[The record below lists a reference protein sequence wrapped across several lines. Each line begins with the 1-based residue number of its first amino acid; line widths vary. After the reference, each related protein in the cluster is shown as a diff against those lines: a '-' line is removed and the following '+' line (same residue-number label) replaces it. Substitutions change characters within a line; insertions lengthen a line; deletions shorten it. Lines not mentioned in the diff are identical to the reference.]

1 MNQDIDLKKLIEQLG
16 KGKIRDYSFLTI
28 FFIVFS
34 IFVYFAIRPSLITA
48 FSLKKE
54 EADLKKLDSNYEQT
68 ISSVVS
74 NQAAI
79 EEIRDKLPLL
89 SSALPERPKIN
100 MILSDIENVGKENSV
115 IVEQISVNKTNLLV
129 KSSKSAQSL
138 TVNIQASSTFD
149 DLLKFIQ
156 SLSNQRRLKTIR
168 TINISS
174 QNKSSTQSGQL
185 NIDLEIESFFL

>member
-1 MNQDIDLKKLIEQLG
+1 MNQDIDLKKLIEHLG
-16 KGKIRDYSFLTI
+16 KGKARDYSFLTI

-54 EADLKKLDSNYEQT
+54 EANLKKLDFDYERT

-74 NQAAI
+74 NQTTI

-89 SSALPERPKIN
+89 SSALPEGPKIN
-100 MILSDIENVGKENSV
+100 KILSDIENVGKENS
-115 IVEQISVNKTNLLV
+115 IVFDKISINKTNLLGAN
-129 KSSKSAQSL
+129 SKSLQSL
-138 TVNIQASSTFD
+138 TVNIESSSNFD
-149 DLLKFIQ
+149 DLLKFIH
-156 SLSNQRRLKTIR
+156 SLSDQRRLKTIR
-168 TINISS
+168 AINISS
-174 QNKSSTQSGQL
+174 QNKSSTQSSQL

>member
-1 MNQDIDLKKLIEQLG
+1 MYQDIDLKKLIGRLG
-16 KGKIRDYSFLTI
+16 KGKAKDYSFLTI

-54 EADLKKLDSNYEQT
+54 EIDLKKLDSDYEKT

-74 NQAAI
+74 NQASL

-89 SSALPERPKIN
+89 SSALPDNPKIN
-100 MILSDIENVGKENSV
+100 MILSEIEKVGKENAV
-115 IVEQISVNKTNLLV
+115 IVEQIAVDKTDLLGTN
-129 KSSKSAQSL
+129 SKSIQSL
-138 TVNIQASSTFD
+138 TINVQASSTFD

-156 SLSNQRRLKTIR
+156 SLYDQRRLKNIKA
-168 TINISS
+168 INISS
-174 QNKSSTQSGQL
+174 QNKESTQSGQL
-185 NIDLEIESFFL
+185 SIDLEIESFFL